1 MKSSHSIKTAI
12 FKAVQ
17 KLDPEA
23 LSFYQLES
31 LSEEQ
36 TEQLLAVADHAIKA
50 EMRDTTAGI
59 NDVPPHEF
67 VDYAAE
73 HSRVLLN
80 YLSIRAMLVTGKA
93 PEEDDFSHIGVY

>member
-1 MKSSHSIKTAI
+1 MKSSRNIPSMV

-17 KLDPEA
+17 NLDPQA
-23 LSFYQLES
+23 LTFHMLES

-36 TEQLLAVADHAIKA
+36 IENLRSLADHAVMT
-50 EMRDTTAGI
+50 EMRHAAAGI

-67 VDYAAE
+67 VDYAAD

-80 YLSIRAMLVTGKA
+80 YLNIRALLCGDN
-93 PEEDDFSHIGVY
+93 PFDDGLFDLGIF